1 MKRLLCLLL
10 VFTAMLSLC
19 ACQGN
24 IGSINLKDPVDI
36 PENGVIDKSTIMQI
50 KNENAIAV
58 FVGTSGDFKY
68 EWTVFA
74 GTIRDAKTVNLGVQ
88 LSKTD
93 DGSEKGTAY
102 VLPL

>member
-10 VFTAMLSLC
+10 VLTAVLSLC

-24 IGSINLKDPVDI
+24 FGSINLKDPVNI

-58 FVGTSGDFKY
+58 FVGTSGDFPAR
-68 EWTVFA
+68 FA
-74 GTIRDAKTVNLGVQ
+74 MRKL
-88 LSKTD
+88 
-93 DGSEKGTAY
+93 
-102 VLPL
+102 